1 MKPGTT
7 SRASS
12 VTFQLSSSM
21 AVRVVARTKRSEV
34 TVDRVPTACWAPR
47 TSLDRRD
54 SSDPVCVWVKK
65 ATGIRWTWPNS
76 ATRRS

>member
-21 AVRVVARTKRSEV
+21 AVRVVARVNTSEV
-34 TVDRVPTACWAPR
+34 TADSVPTACWAPS

-54 SSDPVCVWVKK
+54 SSDPVWV
-65 ATGIRWTWPNS
+65 
-76 ATRRS
+76 